1 MNSDNHNAAR
11 QLAVKLLA
19 SREHSV
25 QELSRKLD
33 QRGYPTEVIELAINW
48 CQQHDLQSD
57 NRYAQAYARYRAGRL
72 YGPLL
77 IQAELRQRGVA
88 DELIA
93 EALDNLSNEW
103 LDAAVR
109 FLHKR
114 NDDLSDYKQR
124 GKAFQALCRKG
135 FSSDTARQALENSGS
150 DETNQ

>member
-1 MNSDNHNAAR
+1 MTDDNNSAAR

-19 SREHSV
+19 RREHSAE
-25 QELSRKLD
+25 ELTYKLTR
-33 QRGYPTEVIELAINW
+33 RGYSPETVELALNW

-57 NRYAQAYARYRAGRL
+57 SRYANAYARQRSMRL

-93 EALDNLSNEW
+93 DALDELADQW

-114 NDDLSDYKQR
+114 NDDLSDFKQQ

-135 FSSDTARQALENSGS
+135 FSSDTARRALASCR
-150 DETNQ
+150 DD